1 MIVVFH
7 TCKYIYIY
15 RIYDSG
21 ISAFLRHGVTMARVD
36 TCQKRLIVCQK
47 RPIVVSTY
55 LSFLR
60 HGVTMA
66 GVEQALESEFM
77 AALHDEE
84 DEPRAKAALVLVVRL
99 DPPAS
104 GPSNQLSTL
113 V

>member
-1 MIVVFH
+1 
-7 TCKYIYIY
+7 
-15 RIYDSG
+15 
-21 ISAFLRHGVTMARVD
+21 MARVD